1 MPQDEI
7 VLEMRDIVKTFP
19 GVKALD
25 KANLRVKKG
34 EIHALIGE
42 NGAGKSTLMKILLG
56 IHTPDSGEIIY
67 KGRPVSFHSPVDAL
81 TSGISMIHQEISL
94 IPTVDVSENI
104 WIGREKNFRR
114 GWLIDRN
121 RRYRATEDLLRRLKI
136 QINPRTMVHRLS
148 IAHMQLV
155 ELARAISYDSRVVVM
170 DEPTSSLTDSEI
182 RLLYAIARELSENGV
197 SIIFISHKLDEIFDI
212 CHHVT
217 VMRDGKYVSDYPTS
231 GITKD
236 QLVTEIAGREIT
248 ALFPKEEAEIGDVV
262 MEVKELSSAGVFSN
276 VSFQARAGEILGFY
290 GLVGAGRTEIMRA
303 IFGIDKLDSGEIW
316 LGGKQIRIK
325 SPAEAIGYGLAMVT
339 EDRLRLGIIPN
350 LSVALNIS
358 LAYLKTITRFMGFV
372 DSGRETGDA
381 EEMVG
386 ALNVKTPSL
395 KQRIGALSGGNQQ
408 KAIIARWLQTNPK
421 VLILDEPTRGI
432 DVSSKAEIHRLISML
447 AQQGKAVIM
456 ISSELPEILGMS
468 DRVIVVREGELAG
481 DIPRGSA
488 NQEELLQYAF
498 GTIGT
503 IDAQGG

>member
-1 MPQDEI
+1 VPRDEI
-7 VLEMRDIVKTFP
+7 ILEMRDIVKTFP

-56 IHTPDSGEIIY
+56 IYTPDSGEIIY
-67 KGRPVSFHSPVDAL
+67 KGRPVNFKSPGDAL

-94 IPTVDVSENI
+94 VPTVDVSENI
-104 WIGREKNFRR
+104 WIGREKDFQK
-114 GWLIDRN
+114 GWLIDKN
-121 RRYRATEDLLRRLKI
+121 RRYQATEDLLRRLKI

-170 DEPTSSLTDSEI
+170 DEPTSSLTDSEV

-217 VMRDGKYVSDYPTS
+217 VMRDGKYVSDHPTD

-262 MEVKELSSAGVFSN
+262 MEVKQLSSAGVFSN
-276 VSFQARAGEILGFY
+276 VSFEVRAGEILGFY

-316 LGGKQIRIK
+316 LGGKQIRVK
-325 SPAEAIGYGLAMVT
+325 SPADAIGHRLAMVT

-350 LSVALNIS
+350 LSVTLNIS
-358 LAYLKTITRFMGFV
+358 LAYLKTVTRFLGFV
-372 DSGRETGDA
+372 NRSKETGDA
-381 EEMVG
+381 EKMVG
-386 ALNVKTPSL
+386 ALNVKTPNMR
-395 KQRIGALSGGNQQ
+395 QRISALSGGNQQ
-408 KAIIARWLQTNPK
+408 KAIIARWLQTNPT

-447 AQQGKAVIM
+447 ARQGKAVIM

-488 NQEELLQYAF
+488 SQEKLLQYAF
-498 GTIGT
+498 GTIDT
-503 IDAQGG
+503 QGG